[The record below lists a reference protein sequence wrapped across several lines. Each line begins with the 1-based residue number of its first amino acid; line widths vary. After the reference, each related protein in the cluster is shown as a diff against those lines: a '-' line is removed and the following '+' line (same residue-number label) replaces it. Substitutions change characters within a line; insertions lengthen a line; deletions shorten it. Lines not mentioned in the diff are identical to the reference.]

1 MNLIFMRHGEATD
14 NVKGLISDKEI
25 YWSVLTDEGIKN
37 VVETVDLL
45 PNNID
50 AMYVSPF
57 PRTIQTAYYVF
68 KKCPHVNVYIDNRI
82 REIFYG
88 KYSHQKNNSELDE
101 IRKKQ
106 IAGDYF
112 IRFGEYGDNKFDIE
126 DRLTNFLLDVYNN
139 NAKDNTVLIVSHG
152 SIISYMKRILNVK
165 SGHLKKGKIDV
176 FNDVDFNN
184 LFKHNEVLKN
194 ISIYKLNEN

>member
-14 NVKGLISDKEI
+14 NVKELISDKEI
-25 YWSVLTDEGIKN
+25 YWSILTDEGIK
-37 VVETVDLL
+37 TVMESVNLL

-68 KKCPHVNVYIDNRI
+68 KKYPNINVHIDNRI

-88 KYSHQKNNSELDE
+88 KYSHKKNNSELDE

-106 IAGDYF
+106 IDGDYF

-126 DRLTNFLLDVYNN
+126 NRLTKFLLDVYNN
-139 NAKDNTVLIVSHG
+139 NDKDNTVLIVSHG
-152 SIISYMKRILNVK
+152 SITSYMKRILNVK

-184 LFKHNEVLKN
+184 LIKHNEVLIN
-194 ISIYKLNEN
+194 ISKLNLYKN

>member
-14 NVKGLISDKEI
+14 NVRGLISDQEI
-25 YWSVLTDEGIKN
+25 YWSVLTEEGIKT
-37 VVETVDLL
+37 VKESVDLL
-45 PNNID
+45 PDNID
-50 AMYVSPF
+50 AMYISPF
-57 PRTIQTAYYVF
+57 PRTIQTAHYVF
-68 KKCPHVNVYIDNRI
+68 KKYPYVNVYIDNRI

-101 IRKKQ
+101 TRKKQ

-126 DRLTNFLLDVYNN
+126 KRLTTFLLDVYNN
-139 NAKDNTVLIVSHG
+139 NDKDSTVLIVSHG
-152 SIISYMKRILNVK
+152 SITSYMKRILNVK
-165 SGHLKKGKIDV
+165 SGHLEKGKIDI

-184 LFKHNEVLKN
+184 LLKHNEALKN
-194 ISIYKLNEN
+194 YQ

>member
-14 NVKGLISDKEI
+14 NVRGLISDKDI
-25 YWSVLTDEGIKN
+25 YWSVLTDEGIK
-37 VVETVDLL
+37 TVMESVNLL

-57 PRTIQTAYYVF
+57 PRTIQTAYYVL
-68 KKCPHVNVYIDNRI
+68 KKYPHVNVYIDNRI

-88 KYSHQKNNSELDE
+88 KYSHKKNNSELDE
-101 IRKKQ
+101 TRKKQ

-126 DRLTNFLLDVYNN
+126 NRLTKFLLYFCTSCTKIIQNTHIEGIQSYFFQKNPLFVRFVYN
-139 NAKDNTVLIVSHG
+139 
-152 SIISYMKRILNVK
+152 
-165 SGHLKKGKIDV
+165 
-176 FNDVDFNN
+176 
-184 LFKHNEVLKN
+184 LFIFLMYNK
-194 ISIYKLNEN
+194 